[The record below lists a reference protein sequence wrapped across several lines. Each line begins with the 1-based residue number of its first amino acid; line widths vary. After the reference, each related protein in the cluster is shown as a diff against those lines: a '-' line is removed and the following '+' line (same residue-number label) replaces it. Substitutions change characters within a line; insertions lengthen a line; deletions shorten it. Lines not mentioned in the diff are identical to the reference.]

1 MFVNSP
7 KPLHSEFQLKMAASL
22 PDGDDAIS
30 YPEAP
35 VCQQTYQNVAQ
46 SVLWLDI
53 KLKLAEFITD

>member
-1 MFVNSP
+1 
-7 KPLHSEFQLKMAASL
+7 MAASL

-30 YPEAP
+30 FPEAL
-35 VCQQTYQNVAQ
+35 VCQQTYQKVAQ